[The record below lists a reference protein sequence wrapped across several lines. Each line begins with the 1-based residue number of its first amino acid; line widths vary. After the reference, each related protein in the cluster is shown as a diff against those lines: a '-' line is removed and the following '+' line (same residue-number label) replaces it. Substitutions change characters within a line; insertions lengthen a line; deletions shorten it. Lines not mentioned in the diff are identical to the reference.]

1 MNTTQLNMLR
11 IVVGIMRMGVIIAAI
26 KNIRGS
32 GVNNLKENSY
42 INSYANGFLQDKER
56 GKTVDKSAKSKT
68 SYIKYWKEI
77 LALIIPAFAII
88 KTFLTGMANI
98 ILSSYNKFF
107 NIDAKW
113 NTIYNINFLSEILN
127 LVAMLVLYLALNI
140 ISYKIFKNN
149 KGVKLAFK
157 TGLLFVISGLIILI
171 SGAALSY
178 YDFIDFTTGMELSEW
193 VVTIISLFLVEFM
206 LYCYGIIF
214 GSFARPDSILSK
226 TSISLTDK
234 MMNIFNLVKS
244 RIGKIMIAGSLCI
257 IGLIWSAFG
266 FGSALASN
274 RRNFTFIDN
283 SNLVILA
290 ENDGLYLCADYSFD
304 GDKLIIE
311 TSHQQKIPV
320 DNVKYTIKKV
330 RTFEI
335 SESEYPTV

>member
-1 MNTTQLNMLR
+1 
-11 IVVGIMRMGVIIAAI
+11 MRMGVIIAAI

-56 GKTVDKSAKSKT
+56 GKTVDKSAESKT

-98 ILSSYNKFF
+98 ILSGYNKFF

-178 YDFIDFTTGMELSEW
+178 YDFIDFTTGMKLSEW
-193 VVTIISLFLVEFM
+193 VVTIISLLLVELT

-214 GSFARPDSILSK
+214 GSFARSDSVLSK

-234 MMNIFNLVKS
+234 MMNVLNLVQS
-244 RIGKIMIAGSLCI
+244 RIGKIMIASSLCI
-257 IGLIWSAFG
+257 IGLIWSAFS
-266 FGSALASN
+266 FGSALAST
-274 RRNFTFIDN
+274 RKDFTFIDN
-283 SNLVILA
+283 SSMVILA
-290 ENDGLYLCADYSFD
+290 ENDGFYLCADYSFD
-304 GDKLIIE
+304 GDQLIIE
-311 TSHQQKIPV
+311 ASHQQKIPI

-335 SESEYPTV
+335 SKE